1 MWIKFCGM
9 VREEDVEV
17 ACSLGVDAVGFIFV
31 PSSPRAVKLDDVHY
45 LRAQTHNHCKKVAVF
60 QNPDM
65 NEVKEITDELEF
77 DFLQFHGE
85 ESAEEIEKLQHAYIK
100 ALRIGPDFEMKK
112 FLPFTNAHAWLL
124 DSVKDGPLVSP
135 EFVERAMDLHPHGRV
150 ILAGGLTVENLRSR
164 LVQCHPYG
172 VDVARGIEE
181 QPRAK
186 NFINMK
192 EFVRVCRDYK

>member
-9 VREEDVEV
+9 VRKEDVEA
-17 ACSLGVDAVGFIFV
+17 ACGLGVDAVGFIFV

-45 LRAQTHNHCKKVAVF
+45 LRGQIRDHCKKVAVF

-65 NEVKEITDELEF
+65 SEVKEIVDELEF

-85 ESAEEIEKLQHAYIK
+85 ESVDEIEKLQHAYIK
-100 ALRIGPDFEMKK
+100 AFRVGPDFELKK

-124 DSVKDGPLVSP
+124 DSVKDGPLVSA
-135 EFVERAMDLHPHGRV
+135 ELVQRAMDLHPHGRV
-150 ILAGGLTVENLRSR
+150 ILAGGLTVENLHSR
-164 LVQCHPYG
+164 LLECRPYG

-181 QPRAK
+181 HPHVK
-186 NFINMK
+186 DFKLMK
-192 EFVRVCRDYK
+192 EFVRVYREHE